1 MAKRA
6 LAEGWPYFVRLNE
19 PSNPEALLP
28 HVREVVRRP
37 TGAALRFVRF
47 VFEVSAI
54 LPRTP

>member
-1 MAKRA
+1 M
-6 LAEGWPYFVRLNE
+6 RLNE

-28 HVREVVRRP
+28 HVREVVRRL

-47 VFEVSAI
+47 GFEVSAI